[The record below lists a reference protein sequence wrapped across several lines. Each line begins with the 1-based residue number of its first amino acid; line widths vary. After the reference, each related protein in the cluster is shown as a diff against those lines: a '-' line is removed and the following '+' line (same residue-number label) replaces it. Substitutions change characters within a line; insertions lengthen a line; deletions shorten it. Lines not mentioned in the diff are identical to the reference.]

1 MHKSFRT
8 HTATGNVYRRY
19 YVYEYLREDGTPY
32 YIGKGKGSRAF
43 RKHDDILVPRYND
56 RINIIIDDLSEDE
69 AYEIEKGLIKHY
81 GRLDN
86 NTGILENYTD
96 GGKGSANKRNIKEP
110 EPIVRLR
117 KSFYKKLD
125 YKYGK

>member
-1 MHKSFRT
+1 MYKVAKKN
-8 HTATGNVYRRY
+8 TALGNVYRRF

-32 YIGKGKGSRAF
+32 YIGKGKGNRAYC
-43 RKHDDILVPRYND
+43 KHDDIIVPRYKD
-56 RINIIIDDLSEDE
+56 RIHVIIDDLSEDE
-69 AYEIEKGLIKHY
+69 AYELEKGLITHY

-96 GGKGSANKRNIKEP
+96 GGKGTANKRNIKEP